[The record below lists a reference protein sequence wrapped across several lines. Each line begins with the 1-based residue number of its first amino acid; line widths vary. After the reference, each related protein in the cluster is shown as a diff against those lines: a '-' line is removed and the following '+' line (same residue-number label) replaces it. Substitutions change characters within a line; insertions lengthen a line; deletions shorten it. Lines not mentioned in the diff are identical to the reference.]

1 MARSTKILGSLA
13 ALGLIVGCG
22 SDPATPPADAG
33 TTPGTDVPV
42 GTTDTGGTPQDS
54 GPGATYDYVINHLLL
69 DEGAEPPATRG
80 FYGFNLDGRNS
91 PSTTAQQMAVDCSH
105 GDYFSVVDADQN
117 MGTCA
122 AGSAGGGTG
131 CRGGVDNQLPNV
143 AQTIQQFQPSL
154 DVQGTLNEQVESGKF
169 LIVVRVTDVNG
180 TLGPTLNDPSVNVL
194 VYPYAFANFA
204 SCANIQMPNQS
215 YTIDNRSLTTPGD
228 LSTARLRF
236 SGSIVNG
243 RLRVAPPPASGA
255 NSPNFSIPL
264 SIMDM
269 TLNLDL
275 FQTQLRFNLTDGSQ
289 GNLGGYL
296 KQTTLITALTTI
308 PALMQFRDAAA
319 PLIQGFVDI
328 ATGTPTASCD
338 NPEGGIGVGLG
349 FTTRPAML
357 TPMGAAAGTAG
368 NCGVSG
374 SSGGDAGAPRDGN

>member
-1 MARSTKILGSLA
+1 MARSTKFLGSLA
-13 ALGLIVGCG
+13 ALGLIGSLGAGCG
-22 SDPATPPADAG
+22 GDTNTQTPPGDAG
-33 TTPGTDVPV
+33 TPTDRGTTQTDVP
-42 GTTDTGGTPQDS
+42 S
-54 GPGATYDYVINHLLL
+54 GPGQTYDYVINRLLL
-69 DEGAEPPATRG
+69 NMGAEPPASQG
-80 FYGFNLDGRNS
+80 FYGFNLDNRFS
-91 PSTTAQQMAVDCSH
+91 PSTTAMQQAVDCSH
-105 GDYFSVVDADQN
+105 GDYFSVVDPDQN

-122 AGSAGGGTG
+122 NGSPGGGAS

-154 DVQGTLNEQVESGKF
+154 DVQGTINEQIEEGSF

-194 VYPYAFANFA
+194 VYPYAFANFTN
-204 SCANIQMPNQS
+204 CANIQMPGQS

-243 RLRVAPPPASGA
+243 RLVVAPPAASGA
-255 NSPNFSIPL
+255 NTPNFSIPL
-264 SIMDM
+264 TVQDM

-275 FQTQLRFNLTDGSQ
+275 FQTQLRFTLGATEGTN

-296 KQTTLITALTTI
+296 KQTTLINALTTI

-328 ATGTPTASCD
+328 ATGTPVSCD

-349 FTTRPAML
+349 FTTRSAMI
-357 TPMGAAAGTAG
+357 TPMGASAGTAG
-368 NCGVSG
+368 NCGVSS
-374 SSGGDAGAPRDGN
+374 SSGSDAGTRRD

>member
-13 ALGLIVGCG
+13 TLGLIMGCG
-22 SDPATPPADAG
+22 SDPVPGNPADAG
-33 TTPGTDVPV
+33 TGDTGTTP
-42 GTTDTGGTPQDS
+42 TDTGATPQDA
-54 GPGATYDYVINHLLL
+54 GPGATYDYVINRLLL

-80 FYGFNLDGRNS
+80 FYGFNLDGRTS
-91 PSTTAQQMAVDCSH
+91 PSTTAQQQAADCSH
-105 GDYFSVVDADQN
+105 GDYFSVVDSDQN

-122 AGSAGGGTG
+122 AGSAGGGMG

-143 AQTIQQFQPSL
+143 AQTIQQFQPDL
-154 DVQGTLNEQVESGKF
+154 DVQGTINEQISDGGF

-180 TLGPTLNDPSVNVL
+180 TLGPTLNDPSVRVL
-194 VYPYAFANFA
+194 VYPYAFANFPN
-204 SCANIQMPNQS
+204 CANIQMPGQS
-215 YTIDNRSLTTPGD
+215 YTIDNRSLNTAGD
-228 LSTARLRF
+228 LSSAKLQFT
-236 SGSIVNG
+236 GSIVNG

-255 NSPNFSIPL
+255 NTPNFSIPL

-275 FQTQLRFNLTDGSQ
+275 FQTQLRFDLRATEGTN

-328 ATGTPTASCD
+328 ATGTPASCD

-349 FTTRPAML
+349 FTARSATL
-357 TPMGAAAGTAG
+357 SPMGAAAGTPG

-374 SSGGDAGAPRDGN
+374 GGDAGAPRDGN